1 MTLKD
6 RGNNLWP
13 VRERLLQRTER
24 EAGRDERRNATDR
37 ARMERAPPA
46 ASEDAEDRTGTP

>member
-37 ARMERAPPA
+37 ARMERPPPA